1 MLVRYFS
8 GTYNE
13 EPVRYGPSPIA
24 VNTAAHQN
32 GALTTAQPR
41 ASSSSSDSPSSSR
54 RPVRGLSKDDI
65 SISKGAAVPIS
76 QLAPDPSN
84 AKLFQPA
91 PQPESYTRTSS
102 PTRSMEPSPIDG
114 SGAFEAHNRNARRIL
129 ERGQGQPSSL
139 PDASPLSG
147 ASPFPSDPSIGPIGQ
162 RANSELGHYPDLQ
175 DHLSS
180 RPHRHV
186 SPERHRTRDPHIER
200 KSFHPTLNAV
210 QSSPVATDRVPSPDK
225 LDSNSKVKISGPMNG
240 TPIPSGFKFGKEVPS
255 VSEAA
260 AAERRAKSRSFWGF
274 GKANGACS
282 KSLTF
287 TCQLTSY
294 YRRQV

>member
-24 VNTAAHQN
+24 INAFAHQN
-32 GALTTAQPR
+32 GALSTAQPR
-41 ASSSSSDSPSSSR
+41 ASTSSSDIPSSSR

-65 SISKGAAVPIS
+65 SISKGAAVLIS

-91 PQPESYTRTSS
+91 PQPEEYTRTSS
-102 PTRSMEPSPIDG
+102 PTKAMEPSPIDG
-114 SGAFEAHNRNARRIL
+114 SGAFEAHSRNARRIL

-139 PDASPLSG
+139 PDTSPLSG
-147 ASPFPSDPSIGPIGQ
+147 ASSFPSDTSVGPSGQ

-175 DHLSS
+175 DHPVS
-180 RPHRHV
+180 RPNRHV

-200 KSFHPTLNAV
+200 KSFHPTLNAL
-210 QSSPVATDRVPSPDK
+210 QSSPVASSPTDRIPSPDK
-225 LDSNSKVKISGPMNG
+225 LDANSKVKISGPMNG

-260 AAERRAKSRSFWGF
+260 VAERRAKSRSFWGF
-274 GKANGACS
+274 GKANGAS
-282 KSLTF
+282 KS
-287 TCQLTSY
+287 
-294 YRRQV
+294 